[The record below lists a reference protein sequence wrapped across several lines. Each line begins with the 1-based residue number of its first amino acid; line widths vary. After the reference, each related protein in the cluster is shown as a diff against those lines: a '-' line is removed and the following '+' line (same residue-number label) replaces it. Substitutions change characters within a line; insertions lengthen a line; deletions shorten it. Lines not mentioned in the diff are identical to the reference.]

1 MSKIYVQ
8 KQNILFPACFLF
20 FLKVLTAILLNRQT
34 VQTRVQTT
42 AEIMS
47 ATGMGGIRNGFFGQ
61 FIAIFAITSHNIYNN
76 TLHSWTPRN
85 IMGGIRKKIS

>member
-1 MSKIYVQ
+1 VSKIYVQ

-20 FLKVLTAILLNRQT
+20 FLKVLPAILLNRQT

-85 IMGGIRKKIS
+85 IMGGICKKTS